1 MTTNMSKIEQVTN
14 ELRKARLQHADDRLR
29 WLNERAALLKVIFQ
43 LSEALEW
50 EKRH

>member
-1 MTTNMSKIEQVTN
+1 MKKIDQVINLSN
-14 ELRKARLQHADDRLR
+14 ELRKARLQQADDRLR
-29 WLNERAALLKVIFQ
+29 WLNERAALMKVIFQ